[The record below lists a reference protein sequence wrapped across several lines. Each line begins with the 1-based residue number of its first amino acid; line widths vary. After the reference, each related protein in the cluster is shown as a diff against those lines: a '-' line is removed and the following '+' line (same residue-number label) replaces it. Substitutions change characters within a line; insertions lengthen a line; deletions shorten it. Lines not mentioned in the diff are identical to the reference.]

1 MPSDVNRLFSMIKQ
15 ADLPYQVFADDTA
28 VIPLLQPQLEELQ
41 FVPPP
46 EPAANEDGAAAHSG
60 LFRAYNN
67 VEAAPAEQL
76 GTPLADVFRRM
87 VKR

>member
-15 ADLPYQVFADDTA
+15 ADLPYQVFADDA
-28 VIPLLQPQLEELQ
+28 PVVARVQPQLEEPQ
-41 FVPPP
+41 FVPPA
-46 EPAANEDGAAAHSG
+46 PAANEDSAAAHSG

-87 VKR
+87 VKP